1 MVIYLKYCIIKR
13 FSGKLC
19 LKGKVKLHLIIKML
33 FAKFIFHDFFYFK
46 VFHKTVVCN
55 ELKNSKLSDA
65 EIGMVW

>member
-1 MVIYLKYCIIKR
+1 
-13 FSGKLC
+13 
-19 LKGKVKLHLIIKML
+19 ML